1 MQQIPLQQ
9 TPWLILYN
17 GICGWYRVV
26 SAVSVTPDRQWLKS
40 TTALKI
46 LNHLE
51 EFLPIFCIFRT
62 IPLSLGIGIYVVI
75 ARHRYRLREKL
86 TLSYLPPKEYQ
97 DRFFHDA

>member
-1 MQQIPLQQ
+1 MLEGGVRCVSNPRPPMTQI
-9 TPWLILYN
+9 Y
-17 GICGWYRVV
+17 
-26 SAVSVTPDRQWLKS
+26 
-40 TTALKI
+40 TARKI

-62 IPLSLGIGIYVVI
+62 IPLSLGIGIYGVI

-86 TLSYLPPKEYQ
+86 TVCYLPPKEYQ